1 MHLPDGTF
9 PHPSLL
15 SPIFPI
21 SCQRMTNNLALICL
35 HTRVVPQ
42 LSFVHMSSFAHFSA
56 HRGRV
61 RRWHFKRISEV
72 CLAAHG
78 EAVEATGEGKEGVM

>member
-1 MHLPDGTF
+1 
-9 PHPSLL
+9 
-15 SPIFPI
+15 
-21 SCQRMTNNLALICL
+21 
-35 HTRVVPQ
+35 
-42 LSFVHMSSFAHFSA
+42 MSSFAQFFA

>member
-1 MHLPDGTF
+1 
-9 PHPSLL
+9 
-15 SPIFPI
+15 
-21 SCQRMTNNLALICL
+21 MTNNLALICL
-35 HTRVVPQ
+35 HTRVMPQ
-42 LSFVHMSSFAHFSA
+42 LSFVHMSSLCSFLPA